1 MTKQHLLTLTW
12 GVGAQTVCVAGGF
25 NDWSATATP
34 LHKQPNGS
42 FMAQIPVP
50 YGEKQSFKYV
60 VDGEWKVR
68 EDEAKEWDAAGNM
81 NNVYTAPDASADEEA
96 ENVSS
101 PKKSSAEPIA
111 GAGAVGIVG
120 TAVASA
126 ALAQDTFSRDA
137 TNEAPTKETSVP
149 AKDVEDVRHLTG
161 SNQETK
167 PEVLV
172 ASAAPGSA
180 GAGNEASGLVLGEPV
195 TRSVETTTKT
205 AFDDEKVE
213 DETSKSSFAGAVTG
227 GGIIGAIAGAVGL
240 GRKPEDEKED
250 AVIAVPDSINT
261 ATATGTGAVSTSQ
274 SQPTASTIPYRSKE
288 ATDKSGI
295 TQDGIPKDTLSP
307 GPIPVAVA
315 VPVEESVTDKTGSV
329 TVIAPDVT
337 PAEIEKVA
345 QKANIGQAPTEEG
358 QGISEKAAEIGA
370 AAIASIGGILG
381 GAAAVV
387 EKATGVDLTH
397 GSPLT
402 VEEAKAEGIDIS
414 KAEKI
419 EGATDATTPQDVP
432 PASAVAALDEKVS
445 QLKHTIDDGNNIGGV
460 SDVTLSG
467 GEATKASLPP
477 ISSENHPSG
486 LNDKQSND
494 IPSQTEVAA
503 LNHQVVPP
511 PVFTTISDKDPKKDR
526 SLTSN
531 NGADTAG
538 TKPIDS
544 APGVDAKKAR
554 LEEESHPTSMSGE
567 KIENEKTEI
576 KEANKAAAP
585 DTPENNLKE
594 DRHDVT
600 TSASALAGSPVAV
613 GATGAT
619 TTHSSRPIGASDN
632 TVSSE
637 PPSTPVKT
645 NGAANP
651 TVSTPVASAVGS
663 GSAANSPAK
672 SRSEIAHAKDK
683 NDKSVKKK
691 RSSFFAKIKHVLSPQ
706 KDKSK

>member
-81 NNVYTAPDASADEEA
+81 NNVYTAPNASADEEA

-101 PKKSSAEPIA
+101 PKKSSTEPIA
-111 GAGAVGIVG
+111 GAGAVGIAG

-137 TNEAPTKETSVP
+137 INEAPTKETSVP

-250 AVIAVPDSINT
+250 AVIAVPNSINT

-274 SQPTASTIPYRSKE
+274 SQPTASTIPYHSKE

-345 QKANIGQAPTEEG
+345 QKANIGQASTEEG

-402 VEEAKAEGIDIS
+402 VEEAKAEGIDIF

-419 EGATDATTPQDVP
+419 EGATDATTPQNVP

-445 QLKHTIDDGNNIGGV
+445 QLKHTIGDGNNIGGV

-511 PVFTTISDKDPKKDR
+511 PVFITISDKDSKKDR

-554 LEEESHPTSMSGE
+554 LEEESHPTSMSGG

-594 DRHDVT
+594 DKHDVT
-600 TSASALAGSPVAV
+600 TGASALAGSPVAV

-619 TTHSSRPIGASDN
+619 TTHNSRPIGASDN

-683 NDKSVKKK
+683 NDKTVKKK